1 MPKASKATQANV
13 KYANAQADEALAR
26 GSFPDAIHENVPAAL
41 KAKEKAVEAMD
52 ELYNLETGEK
62 EGTVTLTGP
71 NDRANVTDANGVRFV
86 DGKAEDVPKS
96 VADFYVNEL
105 EGYSTSSGS
114 SNESGGNPASG
125 GK

>member
-26 GSFPDAIHENVPAAL
+26 GSFPDAIHENLPAAL
-41 KAKEKAVEAMD
+41 KAKAVAAEAMD
-52 ELYNLETGEK
+52 EIHNLGSGDK
-62 EGTVTLTGP
+62 EDTVTLTGP

-86 DGKAEDVPKS
+86 NGKAEDVPKS

-105 EGYSTSSGS
+105 EGYSASGS
-114 SNESGGNPASG
+114 